1 MMGITNSVVTIVCN
15 STLQTYGGDLYIAI
29 MTIINSI
36 REIAQLPGQGMANAC
51 QPVLGYNYGAKEYK
65 RVLTGIK
72 FVTIVSF
79 IMMFVIW
86 LAITLF
92 PEFFIRIFT
101 HNQKSLVMVSHL
113 YIFIFWF
120 LYDDFP
126 NGWTINCRWFRKIKT
141 SDFLF
146 DF

>member
-1 MMGITNSVVTIVCN
+1 
-15 STLQTYGGDLYIAI
+15 

-79 IMMFVIW
+79 IMMFVI
-86 LAITLF
+86 
-92 PEFFIRIFT
+92 
-101 HNQKSLVMVSHL
+101 
-113 YIFIFWF
+113 
-120 LYDDFP
+120 
-126 NGWTINCRWFRKIKT
+126 
-141 SDFLF
+141 
-146 DF
+146 

>member
-1 MMGITNSVVTIVCN
+1 MMGITNSIVTIVCN
-15 STLQTYGGDLYIAI
+15 STLQAYGGDLYIAI

-65 RVLTGIK
+65 RVLSGIK

-92 PEFFIRIFT
+92 PEFFIQIFT
-101 HNQKSLVMVSHL
+101 HNQK
-113 YIFIFWF
+113 
-120 LYDDFP
+120 
-126 NGWTINCRWFRKIKT
+126 
-141 SDFLF
+141 
-146 DF
+146 